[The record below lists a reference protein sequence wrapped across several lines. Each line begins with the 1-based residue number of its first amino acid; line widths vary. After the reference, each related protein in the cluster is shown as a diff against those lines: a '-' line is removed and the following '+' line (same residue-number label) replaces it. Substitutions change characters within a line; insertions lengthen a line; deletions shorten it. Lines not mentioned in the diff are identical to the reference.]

1 MECWPN
7 VTGNSLK
14 IAAEVLSKGAK
25 YDWVDW
31 EMKTTSTRTQDE
43 NLSAMVMVLY
53 RTHLV
58 ESANRG
64 MKIKYLK

>member
-31 EMKTTSTRTQDE
+31 EMKTTSTKTRAAAFKPRFIS
-43 NLSAMVMVLY
+43 LSTL
-53 RTHLV
+53 
-58 ESANRG
+58 
-64 MKIKYLK
+64 